1 MVHGMYSG
9 TERGAGETVIR
20 ETPPGLSCLH
30 THTLFCD
37 GGDDVETCCRRAWEK
52 GLSSLGFSAHG
63 PITRKTGL
71 VTDWNLPEDRLEA
84 YLDAVREARC
94 RWRGKLPVY
103 LGLEVD
109 YIEGLMGPADGDYRD
124 MGLDYLI
131 GSVHFLIPPHSAPFT
146 VDGSRE
152 ELEQGLREGFGG
164 DAGALAEAYWD
175 SVVAMIRAGG
185 FEILGHVDLIK
196 KNNLVS
202 PSPPLFDLSSPGCL
216 RRTGEIAALAGEAAS
231 RSGMVAELNTGGMN
245 RGILSECYPSPAMLR
260 QFREQKVPVVINA
273 DAHRAEDLDGHYG
286 EALGAMKAAGYTETV
301 LFGGRARGRPHWIRR
316 SL

>member
-1 MVHGMYSG
+1 MSRDMYG
-9 TERGAGETVIR
+9 GAERGGGEAAPQEV
-20 ETPPGLSCLH
+20 PPGLACLH
-30 THTLFCD
+30 THTIFCD

-63 PITRKTGL
+63 PVTGKTGL
-71 VTDWNLPEDRLEA
+71 VTNWNLPEDRLEA
-84 YLDAVREARC
+84 YLDAVRAARR

-109 YIEGLMGPADGDYRD
+109 YIEGLMGPADRDYRD

-131 GSVHFLIPPHSAPFT
+131 GSVHFLVPPHSAPFT
-146 VDGSRE
+146 VDGGRE
-152 ELEQGLREGFGG
+152 ELERGLREGFGG
-164 DAGALAEAYWD
+164 DPGALTEAYWD
-175 SVVAMIRAGG
+175 SVAAMIRAGG

-202 PSPPLFDLSSPGCL
+202 PGPPLFDPASPGFL

-231 RSGMVAELNTGGMN
+231 RSGMAVELNTGGMN
-245 RGILSECYPSPAMLR
+245 RGVLSECYPSPAMLR
-260 QFREQKVPVVINA
+260 LFRERGVPIVINA

-286 EALGAMKAAGYTETV
+286 EALRAMRAAGYTETV
-301 LFGGRARGRPHWIRR
+301 LFDGQAGGRPRWIRR
-316 SL
+316 GL